1 MKTILLGVSG
11 SISAYK
17 AADLT
22 NQLTKLGYQ
31 VDVVM
36 TKNATKFI
44 TPLTLQSLAHRPVHL
59 DVMTEIDPEAINH
72 IELAK
77 RADLFL
83 VAPASANIIG
93 KLANGIADDL
103 LSTVALALLP
113 ETPKLIAP
121 AMNTYMYQNP
131 ITQKNLVT
139 LKEVAGYEEILPRE
153 ALLACRDYG
162 RGALATIETI
172 VDQSLA
178 VLKESTNEKTER

>member
-36 TKNATKFI
+36 TKSSQEFI
-44 TPLTLQSLAHRPVHL
+44 TPLTIQSLSHRQVHT
-59 DVMTEIDPEAINH
+59 DVMDEPDPAKINH

-113 ETPKLIAP
+113 ETKKLIAP

-131 ITQKNLVT
+131 IVQRNLTT
-139 LKEVAGYEEILPRE
+139 LKEVGYEEIKPRE
-153 ALLACRDYG
+153 ALLACGDYG
-162 RGALATIETI
+162 RGALANVSEI
-172 VDQSLA
+172 VEQAMNL
-178 VLKESTNEKTER
+178 LKE